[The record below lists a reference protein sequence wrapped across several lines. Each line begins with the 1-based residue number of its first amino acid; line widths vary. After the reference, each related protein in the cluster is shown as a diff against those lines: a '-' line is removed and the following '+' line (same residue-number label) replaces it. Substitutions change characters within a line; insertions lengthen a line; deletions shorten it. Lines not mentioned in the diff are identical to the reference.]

1 MKVVICGAGQVGF
14 GIARHL
20 SSEQNDVTVI
30 DSSPKLVSAIRD
42 TLDVRGYVGHGAHPD
57 ILARA
62 GANEADMIIAVTLYD
77 EVNMIACQVAHSI
90 FNVPTKV
97 ARVRAQSY
105 LEKHYADLFS
115 REHLPIDVIISP
127 EVEVGEMVLS
137 RMAMPGAE
145 DTVRFADGQV
155 LMVALECEEDCPVVD
170 TPLRQL
176 TELFPDLR
184 AVVVGIRRE
193 GKLFVPHAEDQMQAG
208 DLAYVVVDREQV
220 WRTLSIFGHDE
231 DQANRVVIAGGGNI
245 GRYVALAIEERR
257 NRTRAKVIE
266 LDRDRAIKIANDFRD
281 TIVLQGNALDQ
292 EILKE
297 ADIREADTMIALTN
311 NDQVNILSCAM
322 AKRLGCSR
330 TMALLND
337 AHYSDLVHDLG
348 IDSNVNPRSVT
359 ISKILQHVRRGRI
372 RGVHAVEDG
381 AAEGIEAEALE
392 TSPLVGRPLRSF
404 EFPEGVRV
412 GAIYREGEVLMPD
425 GETTI
430 QAGDRVILFALA
442 DRVKQVELLF
452 RVSFEFF

>member
-1 MKVVICGAGQVGF
+1 MKVLICGAGQVGY

-20 SSEQNDVTVI
+20 SAEQNDVTVI
-30 DSSPKLVSAIRD
+30 DSSPALVSAIRD

-62 GANEADMIIAVTLYD
+62 GADEAIMIVAVTLYD
-77 EVNMIACQVAHSI
+77 EVNMVACQVAHSI

-105 LEKHYADLFS
+105 LEKHWANLFS
-115 REHLPIDVIISP
+115 REHMPIDVIISP

-137 RMAMPGAE
+137 RMALPGAE

-155 LMVALECEEDCPVVD
+155 IMVGIQCDEGCPVVD

-176 TELFPDLR
+176 SELFPDLH
-184 AVVVGIRRE
+184 AVVVGIRRNSR
-193 GKLFVPHAEDQMQAG
+193 LFVPHTDDQMLEG
-208 DLAYVVVDREQV
+208 DLVYLVVAKGQV
-220 WRTLSIFGHDE
+220 RRTLSIFGHDE
-231 DQANRVVIAGGGNI
+231 GQAARVVIGGGGNI
-245 GRYVALAIEERR
+245 GRYVAKTLEERR
-257 NRTRAKVIE
+257 TRTKAKIIE
-266 LDRDRAIKIANDFRD
+266 VDRERAIKVANDLHN
-281 TIVLQGNALDQ
+281 TIVLQGSALDL

-297 ADIREADTMIALTN
+297 ADIRDTDTLIALTN

-322 AKRLGCSR
+322 SKRLGCSR

-337 AHYSDLVHDLG
+337 AHYPELAQDLG
-348 IDSNVNPRSVT
+348 IDAYVNPRSVT

-392 TSPLVGRPLRSF
+392 TSPLVGRPLRSV
-404 EFPEGVRV
+404 EFPDGVRV
-412 GAIYREGEVLMPD
+412 GAIYRSGDVIMPD
-425 GETTI
+425 GETKI

-442 DRVKQVELLF
+442 DRVKQVETLF